1 MINRPDFSII
11 IVSWNTRELT
21 LHAIQSVYDQHESN
35 VEIIVVDNA
44 SSDDTIKAV
53 TARFPDV
60 RIIANSENLGY
71 AHANNQ
77 GMRQARGDYFVLLN
91 SDAELKSMGLL
102 HTIKSTFETHPKTGI
117 LGGTLRLTSG
127 AIQAVGRQFLTF
139 NRLVKQQLLFN
150 SAPMFK
156 DKAVESDRLI
166 FVDYVDGAFLAIPA
180 RVVQDIGFM
189 RADFFM
195 YGEDM
200 EWCARASLF
209 GWDVAVLPSLEIL
222 HHHAASSKQ
231 NFRRILVQNA
241 LNNCRFLAD
250 HEMLLRAKQAFIVYL
265 GGMLLRVPLS
275 ILRRNGLALDYW
287 NAFRDCLKLQSRL
300 KTELTGRS

>member
-1 MINRPDFSII
+1 MTSPLFSVI
-11 IVSWNTRELT
+11 IVSWNTCDLT
-21 LHAIQSVYDQHESN
+21 LKAIQSVYDQQKSN

-44 SSDDTIKAV
+44 SSDDTV
-53 TARFPDV
+53 TAIQKEFPDV
-60 RIIANSENLGY
+60 QLIANENNLGY
-71 AHANNQ
+71 ARANNL
-77 GMRQARGDYFVLLN
+77 GMQQAKGDYFVLLN
-91 SDAELKSMGLL
+91 SDAELKSPGLFD
-102 HTIKSTFETHPKTGI
+102 TIKDTFETHPKLGV

-150 SAPMFK
+150 SAPVFK
-156 DKAVESDRLI
+156 HRNAGEDRLI
-166 FVDYVDGAFLAIPA
+166 QVDYVDGAFLVIPA
-180 RVVQDIGFM
+180 RVVQDIGLM
-189 RADFFM
+189 REDFFM

-200 EWCARASLF
+200 EWCARAKSY
-209 GWDVAVLPSLEIL
+209 GWQVAVLPSLAVL

-231 NFRRILVQNA
+231 NFRHILVQNA

-250 HEMLLRAKQAFIVYL
+250 HERILRARQAFVVYL

-275 ILRRNGLALDYW
+275 VLRRNGLALDYW